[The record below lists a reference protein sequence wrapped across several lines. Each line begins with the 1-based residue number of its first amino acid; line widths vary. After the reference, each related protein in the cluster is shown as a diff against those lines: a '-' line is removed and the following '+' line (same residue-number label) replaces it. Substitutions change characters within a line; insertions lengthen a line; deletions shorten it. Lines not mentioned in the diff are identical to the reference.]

1 MTDDESSTDAV
12 AHLLGDFGSEEHLA
26 AHITARRKALGWSQ
40 DRLAEEMARVGVP
53 VPQSAIS
60 KIEKPATGGRR
71 AITVDEALGF
81 SKVFGVP
88 LDELLLPDGAAE
100 QLEVMRMLRHGPGLR
115 LEAMHGYWAYTS
127 LVERIAKW
135 ARLSVSN
142 LADVTRLVNPG
153 GSDASPDEASS
164 LDAENRHD
172 FYMDVFNSSMLPDF
186 QVRIDPPGVDQ
197 EEALWEQ
204 YEHELE
210 MRKKG
215 YYR

>member
-1 MTDDESSTDAV
+1 MTDHEDVADAV
-12 AHLLGDFGSEEHLA
+12 AYLLGDFGSEGHLA
-26 AHITARRKALGWSQ
+26 AHIATRRKALGWSQ
-40 DRLAEEMARVGVP
+40 DRLADEMAKAGVP
-53 VPQSAIS
+53 IPQSAIS
-60 KIEKPATGGRR
+60 KIEKPAAGGRR

-81 SKVFGVP
+81 AKVFGVP
-88 LDELLLPDGAAE
+88 LDELLLPDGAAD
-100 QLEVMRMLRHGPGLR
+100 QLEVMRMLRRGPGLR
-115 LEAMHGYWAYTS
+115 LEAIHRYWEYTS

-142 LADVTRLVNPG
+142 LDDVTQLMNPG
-153 GSDASPDEASS
+153 GAEVPPDEEDS

-172 FYMDVFNSSMLPDF
+172 FYMDVFNSSLMPNF
-186 QVRIDPPGVDQ
+186 QVRIDPPSADE
-197 EEALWEQ
+197 EEAMWEQ